1 MTKKVQNNRYYEKL
15 CEKLGYVFRNRSLLD
30 AALTHR
36 SFSSNN
42 NERLEF
48 LGDSILNFTIA
59 EKLYQHFPEAPEGDL
74 SRLRAALV
82 KGDTLAEIAR
92 EMGLGEFLNLGEGE
106 LKSGGFRRAS
116 ILADALEAVIGAI
129 YLDSDIHQAKDCI
142 LSWIDERLRKVS
154 LLTGEKDSKSQL
166 QEWLQGRRNPLPQY
180 SVVNVKGESHS
191 QEFTV
196 SCTISLFPEPTIAHA
211 TSRKNAEK
219 EAAQLMLARIE
230 EVYGKL

>member
-1 MTKKVQNNRYYEKL
+1 MQNNRYYEKL